1 MDFLHR
7 TWAEIDIDALKH
19 NFEQIK
25 SLCDGSEIMAVVK
38 ADAYGHS
45 AKAVAPV
52 LDSMGAASFAVS
64 NIEEAF
70 SLREI
75 GIDKPILILG
85 YTPPTLAKQLFEN
98 KITQTV
104 FSYEYA
110 QLLSQKAVELGVT
123 LNVHIK
129 LDTGMGRIG
138 FDAKSDDGL
147 SNVLKIFELE
157 NLEFEGIFTHFA
169 VADEKDTDSVAFTQL
184 QYNRFW
190 NTVEYLSKHG
200 HSFKYK
206 HCCNSAGIAY
216 AAQKH
221 LDICRAGILLYGLKP
236 NAQNELPLP
245 FMPVMTVKS
254 VISLVKDIKVG
265 DSVGYGLTFTATK
278 AMRVATVTAGYA
290 DGYPRKLSNKGYV
303 LINGQKANIIGRI
316 SMDQMSV
323 DVTHIDNVKMGDE
336 VILFGKDLS
345 VDVLAE
351 LTDTIN
357 YELICGISPR
367 VTRVIINKGERK

>member
-85 YTPPTLAKQLFEN
+85 YTPPALAKQLFEN

-138 FDAKSDDGL
+138 FDAKSDVGL

-216 AAQKH
+216 AAEKH